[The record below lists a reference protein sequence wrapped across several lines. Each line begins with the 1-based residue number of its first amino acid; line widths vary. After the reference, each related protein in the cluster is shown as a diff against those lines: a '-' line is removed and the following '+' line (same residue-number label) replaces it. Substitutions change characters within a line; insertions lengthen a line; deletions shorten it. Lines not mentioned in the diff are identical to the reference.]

1 MMRRGERSSICGCFA
16 GKVSLLHAGAKAS
29 LVFWPREMPGHAA
42 HSSQR
47 SSQSM
52 RDSRQSWGWRRGDH
66 QKARDMRPVVSGA
79 RYNSRSGEPSSFI
92 FFPAFPRVESS
103 TPYPFPFST
112 KVTAVGASTWLPLL
126 RAVCTCGQGN
136 QSSIWYELLDKSKIW
151 SIRRVIDYATL

>member
-1 MMRRGERSSICGCFA
+1 MRRGERSSICGCFA

-92 FFPAFPRVESS
+92 LFWLSSSRVESHS
-103 TPYPFPFST
+103 PGNCVYLVWYQGNGCWGFDMAPPFACG
-112 KVTAVGASTWLPLL
+112 VYL
-126 RAVCTCGQGN
+126 RAGQ
-136 QSSIWYELLDKSKIW
+136 SIKHL
-151 SIRRVIDYATL
+151 V